1 MKKKMSI
8 HYDPEG
14 DYLEVR
20 FGEPTPAYFD
30 SVGSDIFARIDRKTK
45 DIRGYAIFNVK
56 KREVEKQHKD
66 IEVELPAIIT
76 S

>member
-1 MKKKMSI
+1 MNI
-8 HYDPEG
+8 HYDPKG

-30 SVGSDIFARIDRKTK
+30 NVGDDIFVRKDRKTNEIK
-45 DIRGYAIFNVK
+45 GYAIFNVK
-56 KREVEKQHKD
+56 TRELKKQHKD
-66 IEVELPAIIT
+66 IEVELPVTIT